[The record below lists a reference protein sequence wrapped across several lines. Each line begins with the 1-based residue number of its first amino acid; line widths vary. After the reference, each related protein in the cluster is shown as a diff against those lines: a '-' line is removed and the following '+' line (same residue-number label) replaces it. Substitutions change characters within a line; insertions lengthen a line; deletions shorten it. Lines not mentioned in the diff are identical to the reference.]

1 MSVIILEMDDY
12 DRMKVY
18 VSGYTQIQ
26 KLMQNN

>member
-1 MSVIILEMDDY
+1 MNDY

-26 KLMQNN
+26 KLMQNNYME